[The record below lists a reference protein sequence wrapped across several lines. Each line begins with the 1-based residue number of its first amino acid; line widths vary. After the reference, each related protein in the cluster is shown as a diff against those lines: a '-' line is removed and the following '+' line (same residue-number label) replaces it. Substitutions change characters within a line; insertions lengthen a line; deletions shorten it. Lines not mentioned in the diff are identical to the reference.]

1 MADTPNLL
9 REKVLEVIQVLQS
22 TAPFTSATSARA
34 LCHHLVTNGKL
45 SALRDLADSY
55 DPKTSDVYEDIRNN
69 HKEVRNGG
77 DSLAASSLAMA
88 LSSQPGDEYGFVKS
102 ANRVGALI
110 PRRTSGILLI
120 VQDKATPLVR
130 SSLMNLVPF
139 LIEAHI
145 DRYVANPM
153 SPKSRI

>member
-9 REKVLEVIQVLQS
+9 RDKVIEVIQFLQS

-45 SALRDLADSY
+45 SALKDLVASY

-69 HKEVRNGG
+69 HKEVRDGG

-102 ANRVGALI
+102 ANRVCA
-110 PRRTSGILLI
+110 
-120 VQDKATPLVR
+120 
-130 SSLMNLVPF
+130 
-139 LIEAHI
+139 
-145 DRYVANPM
+145 
-153 SPKSRI
+153 